1 MTVNA
6 RPGTWKGGED
16 LDNWDDWDRWDDG
29 EDIDDAPRKAEVT
42 APDPAALARAGTAER
57 TRIVD
62 RYVREELGRVLGVAP
77 HLIDT
82 DGCPMRSLGVG
93 SIMGMELQH
102 RMEAAL
108 HVEVNLQ
115 RLLLANSAAELID
128 CLAGQLGGDGHTHP
142 PTAPDSAPDSAR
154 HRRLG
159 ATVTA

>member
-1 MTVNA
+1 MTVDTCLDT
-6 RPGTWKGGED
+6 RKG
-16 LDNWDDWDRWDDG
+16 WDDWYDADDASA
-29 EDIDDAPRKAEVT
+29 DDAPRKAEVT
-42 APDPAALARAGTAER
+42 APDPAALALADPAER
-57 TRIVD
+57 LRVVD
-62 RYVREELGRVLGVAP
+62 RYVREEIGRALGVAP

-82 DGCPMRSLGVG
+82 SGRPMRSLGVG

-142 PTAPDSAPDSAR
+142 RAAETSER
-154 HRRLG
+154 HRRSG
-159 ATVTA
+159 APVTA

>member
-1 MTVNA
+1 MTDDT
-6 RPGTWKGGED
+6 RLDTWKG
-16 LDNWDDWDRWDDG
+16 WDDWYDADDA
-29 EDIDDAPRKAEVT
+29 DHAANAAADDAPRKAEVT
-42 APDPAALARAGTAER
+42 APDPAALALADHAER

-62 RYVREELGRVLGVAP
+62 QYVREEIGRVLGVAP

-82 DGCPMRSLGVG
+82 SGRPMRSLGVG

-142 PTAPDSAPDSAR
+142 HAARTSAR
-154 HRRLG
+154 HRRTG
-159 ATVTA
+159 APVTA